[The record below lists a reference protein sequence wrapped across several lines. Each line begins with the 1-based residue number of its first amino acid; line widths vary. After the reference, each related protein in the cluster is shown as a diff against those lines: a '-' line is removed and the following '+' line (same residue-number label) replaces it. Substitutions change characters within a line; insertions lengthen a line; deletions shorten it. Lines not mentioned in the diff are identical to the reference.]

1 MMRLEFLLTRN
12 FLELPAE
19 KETFNQNGTS
29 VEVILSSSG
38 TDPNG
43 FAVLHRLQQF
53 QAFMS
58 YQQPCQISSGGG
70 GYFRVKRTGVLV
82 LPFRRYKAV
91 FKPQNVH
98 SERYLT
104 INLFLFFII

>member
-19 KETFNQNGTS
+19 KETLNQNGTS

-58 YQQPCQISSGGG
+58 YQQPCQISSGG
-70 GYFRVKRTGVLV
+70 V
-82 LPFRRYKAV
+82 LPCKKDGGCSSYLSDATKRFSSL
-91 FKPQNVH
+91 KP
-98 SERYLT
+98 ST
-104 INLFLFFII
+104 GGDI